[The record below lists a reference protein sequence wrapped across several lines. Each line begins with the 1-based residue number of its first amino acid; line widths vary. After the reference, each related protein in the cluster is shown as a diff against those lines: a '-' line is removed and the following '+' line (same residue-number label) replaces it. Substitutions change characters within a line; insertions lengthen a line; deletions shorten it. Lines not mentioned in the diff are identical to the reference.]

1 MLYIP
6 TMMLAVILSR
16 KTWGLLLI
24 TGLGFVAAVML
35 ACAVPLYSDVSM
47 TAGLRGALTSSS
59 ANADI
64 VVQSFAEQINLQ
76 KIDETTN
83 ILNQEFKG
91 KLGLYLSSPQF
102 TIQTSVLPIDKKLL
116 SSHGSA
122 TYIDTDNQLQLYGT
136 TMDQSASHLTLLQG
150 HLPKTVSSAAT
161 NNDLEIALSGE
172 SAGSLNVTL
181 GSIIYVKVAL
191 VYIPTIRE
199 EHILPFRLVGIFKSP
214 RVNDPY
220 WHGNDFLSVAR
231 GKPPFGPPGKIYMGL
246 ISNETFISVMS
257 HISKNQGIGALVLEN
272 PFTLDWYYS

>member
-64 VVQSFAEQINLQ
+64 VVQSFAEQINQQ

-91 KLGLYLSSPQF
+91 KLGPYLSSVQF
-102 TIQTSVLPIDKKLL
+102 TIQASVLPIDKKLL

-161 NNDLEIALSGE
+161 NDDLEIALSGE

-181 GSIIYVKVAL
+181 
-191 VYIPTIRE
+191 
-199 EHILPFRLVGIFKSP
+199 
-214 RVNDPY
+214 
-220 WHGNDFLSVAR
+220 
-231 GKPPFGPPGKIYMGL
+231 
-246 ISNETFISVMS
+246 
-257 HISKNQGIGALVLEN
+257 
-272 PFTLDWYYS
+272 